1 MTRAMCKRV
10 EESKH
15 AATAAAC
22 HAHASRQETA
32 SATSAMASRASTM
45 ALRIEGHLA
54 KIEDKV
60 ESRAAVT
67 PTKQTHPA
75 LAAGARRP
83 LDDRLKDQPAA
94 PAADPAEDAFH
105 RRHQAAGPG
114 DPTGFLWYSHDLIEI
129 PITTILLATDRVD
142 R

>member
-1 MTRAMCKRV
+1 MA
-10 EESKH
+10 S
-15 AATAAAC
+15 TAA
-22 HAHASRQETA
+22 
-32 SATSAMASRASTM
+32 TM

-114 DPTGFLWYSHDLIEI
+114 DSTGFLWYSHDLIEI
-129 PITTILLATDRVD
+129 PITTILLATDRTD